1 MATTVVQH
9 LALSEGQPYFGSTQ
23 NQPTQSITSPLALK
37 RDVLAELH
45 YHKENEDGSPPHPTY
60 VDKPETY
67 NRPFE
72 THQVKIRDVSGDE
85 EKYTLDQHGFQIH
98 RQQSAEKHFLDDV
111 QIKSGYYEEVE
122 QLLKSVTGAN
132 RIFIFD
138 HTIRRQPPSA
148 ATQDRVSRGPVQ
160 RVHIDQSYK
169 AALSRVPHHLPE
181 DAEELLK
188 GRVQIIN
195 VWRPIKTVQRDP
207 LAVAEAGSVRRL
219 FWWALRYFLISAV
232 IFVALLVP
240 TIVLSNDAEFADDS
254 TIESIQAKQYTNLVF
269 YICLWLMVTWI
280 AAVGSDLIG
289 LGLPYFFRLIA
300 RYTNPSHQKYW
311 RAFKFMR
318 RPIAFLGTTLVT
330 YIFFAACIVDNNL
343 LAVNINK
350 PADAFWWDD
359 VVADVFQQLILW
371 VCFYFIEKIFI
382 TYITIHYHYRGDNV
396 KLTRTRELQNAL
408 ITLYDA
414 SVYLHPPHRT
424 LFARE
429 DMLIRN
435 AKGDAHAS
443 GRTRVSSYLARMGI
457 DGYKMTS
464 LFGNFISD
472 DPNAHWLR
480 PASTYAVIER
490 AWASPVSAEA
500 LARRIW
506 LPLVAEGKSGLT
518 ANDIIDVLGPYRKE
532 EAIRIFKTVNENN
545 SPDIR
550 IEEFI
555 GIVTEGGKTRHNIYR
570 NMTNMDHC
578 INTFD
583 WFLLLIL
590 AAVMIFF
597 IMVAYV
603 PAIKQ
608 IQTILSSL
616 AIGLSFA
623 VGRTFHHLLVGIVFV
638 FFDHPYDVG
647 DVVNVYNP
655 GSTVGTQCVVKRQ
668 SLLYTVFRR
677 LDNGCDLQISNDR
690 LSQKRIENFSRSGI
704 NRQGI
709 SMFVDFRTSF
719 KDIIRLR
726 TIMEEFLSNNSRDFV
741 PESLGL
747 NVVSLHELNK
757 MELRLAFT
765 HRNNWS
771 DDKLRS
777 QRSNRFHC
785 ALVAACRAIPLS
797 KPGGML
803 PSAGEN
809 GNPMYTVQLNTTT
822 ELGENIKKE
831 KDRRQGLRW
840 DDVKSELHGSI
851 DPSMSEEEATRSR
864 LAAEAEKM
872 RLAKVTEEEAF
883 LKLAR
888 LPMPST
894 EAGASSAVDVPGSAT
909 GLRQTRA
916 GK

>member
-1 MATTVVQH
+1 MATTVIQH
-9 LALSEGQPYFGSTQ
+9 LAHSEGPPYFGSTQ

-98 RQQSAEKHFLDDV
+98 RHQSAEKHFLDDA
-111 QIKSGYYEEVE
+111 QIKSGYYKEVE

-148 ATQDRVSRGPVQ
+148 ATQDRVSSGPVQ

-195 VWRPIKTVQRDP
+195 VWRPIKTVLRDP
-207 LAVAEAGSVRRL
+207 LAVAEAGSVSDSDLVVTDLIYPNRRAREIESLEAFQTSSEAIQQHVPPVVKAHHRRRL

-254 TIESIQAKQYTNLVF
+254 TIESIQAKQYSNLVF

-289 LGLPYFFRLIA
+289 LGFPYLFRLIA

-311 RAFKFMR
+311 RVFKFMR

-330 YIFFAACIVDNNL
+330 YIFFAACIVDNDL

-506 LPLVAEGKSGLT
+506 LPLVAEGKLGLT

-555 GIVTEGGKTRHNIYR
+555 GIITEGGKTRHNIYR
-570 NMTNMDHC
+570 NMTDMDHC

-709 SMFVDFRTSF
+709 SIFVDFRTGF
-719 KDIIRLR
+719 KDIVRLR
-726 TIMEEFLSNNSRDFV
+726 SIMEEFLGNNSRDFV
-741 PESLGL
+741 PDSLGL

-765 HRNNWS
+765 HRNN
-771 DDKLRS
+771 
-777 QRSNRFHC
+777 C
-785 ALVAACRAIPLS
+785 
-797 KPGGML
+797 
-803 PSAGEN
+803 
-809 GNPMYTVQLNTTT
+809 VQ
-822 ELGENIKKE
+822 GYPVIKAW
-831 KDRRQGLRW
+831 RN
-840 DDVKSELHGSI
+840 
-851 DPSMSEEEATRSR
+851 
-864 LAAEAEKM
+864 
-872 RLAKVTEEEAF
+872 
-883 LKLAR
+883 
-888 LPMPST
+888 
-894 EAGASSAVDVPGSAT
+894 ASFSG
-909 GLRQTRA
+909 
-916 GK
+916 